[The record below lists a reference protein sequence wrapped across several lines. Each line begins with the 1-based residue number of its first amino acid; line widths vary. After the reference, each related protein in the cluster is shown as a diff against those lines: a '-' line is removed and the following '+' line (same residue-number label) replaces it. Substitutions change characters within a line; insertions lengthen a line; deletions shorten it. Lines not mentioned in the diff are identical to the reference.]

1 MGTPPSIDGTT
12 TGSVVQGTGDLVNGD
27 LDDVGGNNAGDTWS
41 IQTGSTY
48 GTASIDPATGA
59 WTYNLDDTNAAVIA
73 LTPGDTLIDTFTV
86 QVTDIWGTDTQ
97 VVTITINGAPCFMA
111 GTHIETAEGPRLVE
125 TLHVGDL
132 VFTDDFGL
140 QPLRW
145 IGGRKVSHAEMKEDE
160 KKRPIRIAK
169 NAFGKNLPVRD
180 LLVSRQHRV
189 LVQGTI
195 VEQLYGVQEA
205 FLPAVRL
212 LGIPG
217 VEVILPDHDIEFI
230 HLLFDQH
237 QVVFAEGIGSESFLF
252 GKQARLTLDPDS
264 VLEIVALFPSA
275 ADQLRLSQAARHI
288 PPLKTQKD
296 FALTWRPDH
305 GPLAKAF
312 DRKSYGPFAAT
323 G

>member
-27 LDDVGGNNAGDTWS
+27 LDDVGGNNAADTWS

-59 WTYNLDDTNAAVIA
+59 WTYDLDDTNAAVIA

-86 QVTDIWGTDTQ
+86 QVTDIWGSDTQ

-111 GTHIETAEGPRLVE
+111 GTEIETRDGPRRVE
-125 TLHVGDL
+125 TLSAGDL

-145 IGGRKVSHAEMKEDE
+145 IGGRNVSHAEMKDDE
-160 KKRPIRIAK
+160 KKRPIRISKGAL
-169 NAFGKNLPVRD
+169 GKNLPERD
-180 LLVSRQHRV
+180 LMVSRQHRI
-189 LVQGTI
+189 LVQGAL
-195 VEQLYGVQEA
+195 VEQLYDVAEV

-217 VEVILPDHDIEFI
+217 VEVVLPDHDIEFI

-237 QVVFAEGIGSESFLF
+237 QVVFAEGVGSESFLF
-252 GKQARLTLDPDS
+252 GKQARMTLNQES
-264 VLEIVALFPSA
+264 ALEIIALFPSA
-275 ADQLRLSQAARHI
+275 EDQLRLARAARPI
-288 PPLKTQKD
+288 PPLAAQKL
-296 FALTWRPDH
+296 FALHWRPEH
-305 GPLAKAF
+305 GPFAKAF
-312 DRKSYGPFAAT
+312 DKTAQTPVTAV
-323 G
+323 